1 MKLSFKELK
10 EFVDIKTPKKPG
22 KKKMQMAH
30 IYQPVMIKTLLQNC
44 NSATADQIAKKIN
57 ELDESNLSIF
67 RNKVRDMP
75 GRVLSSHGIV
85 ERDGNTYT
93 LQIEDL
99 SDTQREKL
107 IELCDYAVKAYEKK
121 FGLKAIWDYKSNP
134 SRHISGTLEYD
145 VISRAKGAC
154 EACHSMDKKL
164 HVDHIIPVSWGG
176 ETEIGNLQALCYSC
190 NTQKRN
196 RDNTNFSDWRKK
208 FSERDSKCIF
218 CNIESTKK
226 SNALAY
232 AIEDKFPVTKYHTL
246 IIPKRHT
253 SSFFDLIPGERNECF
268 TLMDELKK
276 EISKKDKSVL
286 GFNVGINDS
295 EVAGQTIF
303 HCHIHLIPRRKG
315 DVENPIG
322 GVRGVIPEKASY

>member
-67 RNKVRDMP
+67 RNNVRDMP

-121 FGLKAIWDYKSNP
+121 FGLKAIWDYK
-134 SRHISGTLEYD
+134 
-145 VISRAKGAC
+145 
-154 EACHSMDKKL
+154 
-164 HVDHIIPVSWGG
+164 
-176 ETEIGNLQALCYSC
+176 
-190 NTQKRN
+190 
-196 RDNTNFSDWRKK
+196 
-208 FSERDSKCIF
+208 
-218 CNIESTKK
+218 
-226 SNALAY
+226 
-232 AIEDKFPVTKYHTL
+232 
-246 IIPKRHT
+246 
-253 SSFFDLIPGERNECF
+253 
-268 TLMDELKK
+268 
-276 EISKKDKSVL
+276 
-286 GFNVGINDS
+286 
-295 EVAGQTIF
+295 
-303 HCHIHLIPRRKG
+303 
-315 DVENPIG
+315 
-322 GVRGVIPEKASY
+322 